1 MCREMEDFVA
11 IDVETANYERT
22 SICAIG
28 AVKVRGRIIVD
39 RRYTLVNPEPNYY
52 NRYCTMVHG
61 ITDEDT
67 WNAPTFG
74 EVWSD
79 WEPWFEGLVLV
90 AHNAPFDSS
99 CISAACRIYGL
110 ESPGAFRCT
119 LAAARRQIP
128 KGMCASK
135 SLDSLCEFF
144 GIPLLQ
150 HHCAMD
156 DAEACAKALAEILD
170 MDYAKLLEKLT
181 KKGVSE
187 VTIKRQIDSA
197 QASEIRSRNLHGVY
211 LAAEGLRS
219 YLYGDFLSQVLGF
232 VSYDGVGQTGL
243 EAYYDKYLQGINGK
257 LLTETDLV
265 GSELADG
272 SMSYVPAI
280 NGLTVT
286 LTIDA
291 VIQTIVEN
299 VLQLAM
305 YQQKPQAARC
315 IVLDVTTGE
324 ILAMASKPSVDLNNL
339 PRDNL
344 EYLMKYSKNTLLTD
358 VYEPG
363 STFKVLTAAAC
374 LEEYRRGN
382 PKAFSAE
389 HIFGNSSGIRI
400 IDGSKISCWTK
411 HANGKH
417 SNQNL
422 SDALNN
428 SCNPIFTDIALSLG
442 KSTMYEYLDKFGY
455 GSVTGIDFSGEQ
467 AGILVPK
474 TSVTNGD
481 LARIGF
487 GQTIAVTALQ
497 LCMATASAVN
507 GGLLMQPYL
516 VKEISDPTTGN
527 VVKRFSP
534 TVVNRTVSAETSA
547 QIASMLK
554 RVVDEGGG
562 KNAKIEGYQVGGK
575 TGTAQKFVDGA
586 LATGKYV
593 SSFIGFFPASSPKYL
608 ALMIVDE
615 PEGQSYGSIVA
626 APYAALVFQEIINY
640 KNISPLE

>member
-1 MCREMEDFVA
+1 MQHDYYTSKKRLLTLIVA
-11 IDVETANYERT
+11 
-22 SICAIG
+22 AIFLFLVIFLRLAYIQVIWG
-28 AVKVRGRIIVD
+28 KELQAKAGNQWQRDLPIKAYRGD
-39 RRYTLVNPEPNYY
+39 
-52 NRYCTMVHG
+52 
-61 ITDEDT
+61 ITDTNGNLIATTET
-67 WNAPTFG
+67 G
-74 EVWSD
+74 
-79 WEPWFEGLVLV
+79 
-90 AHNAPFDSS
+90 
-99 CISAACRIYGL
+99 YGVY
-110 ESPGAFRCT
+110 
-119 LAAARRQIP
+119 ARP
-128 KGMCASK
+128 KSVV
-135 SLDSLCEFF
+135 
-144 GIPLLQ
+144 
-150 HHCAMD
+150 

-219 YLYGDFLSQVLGF
+219 YVYGDFLSQVLGF

>member
-1 MCREMEDFVA
+1 MSNP
-11 IDVETANYERT
+11 TGST
-22 SICAIG
+22 HCAIG
-28 AVKVRGRIIVD
+28 LAVRLGADLQQDYYSSKKRLLTLIVATIFLFCALFLRLGYIQVIWGSDLQAKAADQWQRDLPIYAYRGDIVD
-39 RRYTLVNPEPNYY
+39 ANGNLLATTKTAYTVYARPKS
-52 NRYCTMVHG
+52 V
-61 ITDEDT
+61 TD
-67 WNAPTFG
+67 AQYAAG
-74 EVWSD
+74 KLSD
-79 WEPWFEGLVLV
+79 ILQIDEQ
-90 AHNAPFDSS
+90 
-99 CISAACRIYGL
+99 
-110 ESPGAFRCT
+110 T
-119 LAAARRQIP
+119 LYD
-128 KGMCASK
+128 KV
-135 SLDSLCEFF
+135 
-144 GIPLLQ
+144 
-150 HHCAMD
+150 
-156 DAEACAKALAEILD
+156 
-170 MDYAKLLEKLT
+170 T

-187 VTIKRQIDSA
+187 VALKRQISA
-197 QASEIRSRNLHGVY
+197 DLAEEIRRLNLDGIY
-211 LAAEGLRS
+211 LASHGERS
-219 YLYGDFLSQVLGF
+219 YVYGDFLSQVLGF
-232 VSYDGVGQTGL
+232 VSGDGVGQTGL
-243 EAYYDKYLQGINGK
+243 EAYYDKYLKGIDGE

-265 GSELADG
+265 GSELNGG
-272 SMSYVPAI
+272 SMTYVPAI

-291 VIQTIVEN
+291 VIQTVVEN
-299 VLQLAM
+299 VLELAM
-305 YQQKPQAARC
+305 YQQNPQAARC

-339 PRDNL
+339 PRDDL

-363 STFKVLTAAAC
+363 STFKILTASAC
-374 LEEYRRGN
+374 LEEYKKGN
-382 PKAFSAE
+382 SRAFSAE

-442 KSTMYEYLDKFGY
+442 KDTMYDYLRKFGY
-455 GSVTGIDFSGEQ
+455 GSVSGIDFAGEQ
-467 AGILVPK
+467 AGILVPQS
-474 TSVTNGD
+474 SVTNGD

-497 LCMATASAVN
+497 LCMATAAAVN
-507 GGLLMQPYL
+507 GGNLMQPYL
-516 VKEISDPTTGN
+516 VKEISDPATGN
-527 VVKRFSP
+527 VVKRFAP
-534 TVVNRTVSAETSA
+534 TVVNRAISEDTSK

-562 KNAKIEGYQVGGK
+562 KNAKIDGYQVGGK

-586 LATGKYV
+586 LAQGKYV

-608 ALMIVDE
+608 TLMIVDE

-626 APYAALVFQEIINY
+626 APYAQLVFQQIINY
-640 KNISPLE
+640 KNIAPYE

>member
-1 MCREMEDFVA
+1 MQHDYYTSKKRLLTLIVA
-11 IDVETANYERT
+11 
-22 SICAIG
+22 AIFLFLVIFLRLAYIQVIWG
-28 AVKVRGRIIVD
+28 KELQAKAGNQWQRDLPIKAYRGD
-39 RRYTLVNPEPNYY
+39 
-52 NRYCTMVHG
+52 
-61 ITDEDT
+61 ITDTNGNLIATTET
-67 WNAPTFG
+67 G
-74 EVWSD
+74 
-79 WEPWFEGLVLV
+79 
-90 AHNAPFDSS
+90 
-99 CISAACRIYGL
+99 YGVY
-110 ESPGAFRCT
+110 
-119 LAAARRQIP
+119 ARP
-128 KGMCASK
+128 KSVV
-135 SLDSLCEFF
+135 
-144 GIPLLQ
+144 
-150 HHCAMD
+150 

-170 MDYAKLLEKLT
+170 MDYAKLLEKFT

-219 YLYGDFLSQVLGF
+219 YVYGDFLSQVLGF

-243 EAYYDKYLQGINGK
+243 EAYYDKYLQGINGE

-516 VKEISDPTTGN
+516 VKEISDPTTGK

>member
-1 MCREMEDFVA
+1 LQHDYYTSKKRLLTLIVA
-11 IDVETANYERT
+11 
-22 SICAIG
+22 AIFLFLVIFLRLAYIQVIWG
-28 AVKVRGRIIVD
+28 KELQAKAGNQWQRDLPIKAYRGD
-39 RRYTLVNPEPNYY
+39 
-52 NRYCTMVHG
+52 
-61 ITDEDT
+61 ITDTNGNLIATTET
-67 WNAPTFG
+67 G
-74 EVWSD
+74 
-79 WEPWFEGLVLV
+79 
-90 AHNAPFDSS
+90 
-99 CISAACRIYGL
+99 YGVY
-110 ESPGAFRCT
+110 
-119 LAAARRQIP
+119 ARP
-128 KGMCASK
+128 KSVV
-135 SLDSLCEFF
+135 
-144 GIPLLQ
+144 
-150 HHCAMD
+150 

-219 YLYGDFLSQVLGF
+219 YVYGDFLSQVLGF

-243 EAYYDKYLQGINGK
+243 EAYYDKYLQGINGE

-516 VKEISDPTTGN
+516 VKEISDPTTGK

>member
-1 MCREMEDFVA
+1 MQQEYYISKKRLLTLIVAAIFLFAVIFCRLAYIQVIWGKDLQ
-11 IDVETANYERT
+11 
-22 SICAIG
+22 
-28 AVKVRGRIIVD
+28 VKASEQWQRDLPIKAYRGDIVD
-39 RRYTLVNPEPNYY
+39 ANGNLIATTETGYSVY
-52 NRYCTMVHG
+52 
-61 ITDEDT
+61 
-67 WNAPTFG
+67 
-74 EVWSD
+74 
-79 WEPWFEGLVLV
+79 
-90 AHNAPFDSS
+90 
-99 CISAACRIYGL
+99 
-110 ESPGAFRCT
+110 
-119 LAAARRQIP
+119 ARP
-128 KGMCASK
+128 KSVT
-135 SLDSLCEFF
+135 
-144 GIPLLQ
+144 
-150 HHCAMD
+150 
-156 DAEACAKALAEILD
+156 DAEHAAKILSEVLEL
-170 MDYAKLLEKLT
+170 DYQATYEKLT

-187 VTIKRQIDSA
+187 VTVKRQIDGDK
-197 QASEIRSRNLHGVY
+197 ASEIRSANLDGIY
-211 LAAEGLRS
+211 LASEGVRS
-219 YLYGDFLSQVLGF
+219 YVYGDFLSQVLGF
-232 VSYDGVGQTGL
+232 TSSDGVGQTGL

-265 GSELADG
+265 GSELTNG
-272 SMSYVPAI
+272 TMSYIPSV

-286 LTIDA
+286 LTVDS
-291 VIQTIVEN
+291 VIQTVVEN
-299 VLQLAM
+299 VLELAM

-315 IVLDVTTGE
+315 IVMDVTTGE

-363 STFKVLTAAAC
+363 STFKVLTASAC
-374 LEEYRRGN
+374 LEEFRNGN
-382 PKAFSAE
+382 SKAFSAE
-389 HIFGNSSGIRI
+389 HVFGNSSGTRI

-411 HANGKH
+411 HTNGKH

-442 KSTMYEYLDKFGY
+442 KNTMYEYLNKFGY
-455 GSVTGIDFSGEQ
+455 GSVTGIDFAGEQ

-474 TSVTNGD
+474 SAVTNGD

-497 LCMATASAVN
+497 LCVATAAAVN
-507 GGLLMQPYL
+507 GGLRMQPYL

-527 VVKRFSP
+527 VVTRFSP
-534 TVVNRTVSAETSA
+534 TVVERAVSAETSA
-547 QIASMLK
+547 QIAKMLQ
-554 RVVDEGGG
+554 RVVEEGGG

-608 ALMIVDE
+608 TLMIVDE
-615 PEGQSYGSIVA
+615 PQGQSYGSIVA
-626 APYAALVFQEIINY
+626 APYAKLVFQEIINY
-640 KNISPLE
+640 KNIAPLT

>member
-1 MCREMEDFVA
+1 MQHNYYITKKRLLTLIVA
-11 IDVETANYERT
+11 
-22 SICAIG
+22 AIFLLSVIFLRLAYIQVVWG
-28 AVKVRGRIIVD
+28 KDLQVRAAEQWQRDLPIKAYRGDIVD
-39 RRYTLVNPEPNYY
+39 TNGNLIATTETGYSVYARPQSVDDPE
-52 NRYCTMVHG
+52 
-61 ITDEDT
+61 
-67 WNAPTFG
+67 
-74 EVWSD
+74 
-79 WEPWFEGLVLV
+79 
-90 AHNAPFDSS
+90 
-99 CISAACRIYGL
+99 
-110 ESPGAFRCT
+110 
-119 LAAARRQIP
+119 
-128 KGMCASK
+128 
-135 SLDSLCEFF
+135 
-144 GIPLLQ
+144 
-150 HHCAMD
+150 HCANVLSD
-156 DAEACAKALAEILD
+156 VLELD
-170 MDYAKLLEKLT
+170 YQAVYDKLVKR
-181 KKGVSE
+181 GVSE
-187 VTIKRQIDSA
+187 VTIKRQINTDKA
-197 QASEIRSRNLHGVY
+197 EELRSYNLRGVY
-211 LAAEGLRS
+211 LSSEGLRS
-219 YLYGDFLSQVLGF
+219 YVYGDFLSQVLGF
-232 VSYDGVGQTGL
+232 VSSDGIGQTGI
-243 EAYYDKYLQGINGK
+243 EAYYDKYLQGINGM

-265 GSELADG
+265 GNELDNG
-272 SMSYVPAI
+272 SMTYIPAV

-286 LTIDA
+286 LTIDT

-339 PRDNL
+339 PRDDL
-344 EYLMKYSKNTLLTD
+344 ETLMKYSKNTLLTD

-363 STFKVLTAAAC
+363 STFKVLTASAC
-374 LEEYRRGN
+374 LEEYRKGN
-382 PKAFSAE
+382 SKAFSAE
-389 HIFGNSSGIRI
+389 HIFGNSAGTRI

-442 KSTMYEYLDKFGY
+442 KNTMYDYLYKFGY
-455 GSVTGIDFSGEQ
+455 GSTTGIDFAGEQ
-467 AGILVPK
+467 AGILVPQ
-474 TSVTNGD
+474 SAVTNGD

-497 LCMATASAVN
+497 LCMATSAAVN

-516 VKEISDPTTGN
+516 VKEISDPTTGQ

-534 TVVNRTVSAETSA
+534 TVVNRAISEETSK
-547 QIASMLK
+547 QIAAMLQ
-554 RVVDEGGG
+554 RVVAEGGG
-562 KNAKIEGYQVGGK
+562 KNAYIEGYQVGGK

-608 ALMIVDE
+608 CLMIVDE

-626 APYAALVFQEIINY
+626 APYAGLVFREIINY
-640 KNISPLE
+640 KNIAPLE

>member
-1 MCREMEDFVA
+1 MQDNYYITKKRLLSLVVA
-11 IDVETANYERT
+11 
-22 SICAIG
+22 AIFLLG
-28 AVKVRGRIIVD
+28 VIFLRLAYIQVVWGKDLQARASEQWQRDLPIRAYRGDIVD
-39 RRYTLVNPEPNYY
+39 TNGNLLATTETGYSVYARPQS
-52 NRYCTMVHG
+52 
-61 ITDEDT
+61 IS
-67 WNAPTFG
+67 NAEHT
-74 EVWSD
+74 
-79 WEPWFEGLVLV
+79 
-90 AHNAPFDSS
+90 
-99 CISAACRIYGL
+99 
-110 ESPGAFRCT
+110 
-119 LAAARRQIP
+119 
-128 KGMCASK
+128 
-135 SLDSLCEFF
+135 
-144 GIPLLQ
+144 
-150 HHCAMD
+150 
-156 DAEACAKALAEILD
+156 AKALSDVLKLD
-170 MDYAKLLEKLT
+170 YQAVYDKLVRS
-181 KKGVSE
+181 GVSE
-187 VTIKRQIDSA
+187 VTIKRQIDTGTA
-197 QASEIRSRNLHGVY
+197 EEIRNYNLEGVY
-211 LAAEGLRS
+211 LASEGLRS
-219 YLYGDFLSQVLGF
+219 YVYGDFLSQVLGF
-232 VSYDGVGQTGL
+232 VSSDGIGQTGI
-243 EAYYDKYLQGINGK
+243 EAYYDKYLQGINGV

-265 GSELADG
+265 GDELESG
-272 SMSYVPAI
+272 STTYIPAI
-280 NGLTVT
+280 DGLTVT

-291 VIQTIVEN
+291 VIQTVVEN

-305 YQQKPQAARC
+305 YQQSPQAARC

-363 STFKVLTAAAC
+363 STFKVLTASAN
-374 LEEYRRGN
+374 LEEYRKGN
-382 PKAFSAE
+382 RKAVSAE
-389 HIFGNSSGIRI
+389 HIFTNSSGTRI

-417 SNQNL
+417 SNQTL

-442 KSTMYEYLDKFGY
+442 KATMYDYLKKFGY
-455 GSVTGIDFSGEQ
+455 GSVTGIDFAGEQ
-467 AGILVPK
+467 AGILVPE
-474 TSVTNGD
+474 SAVTNGD

-497 LCMATASAVN
+497 LCMATAAAVN

-516 VKEISDPTTGN
+516 VKEISDPMTGQ

-534 TVVNRTVSAETSA
+534 TVVNRVVSEETSA
-547 QIASMLK
+547 QIAQMLK

-562 KNAKIEGYQVGGK
+562 KNAKVEGYQVGGK

-608 ALMIVDE
+608 VLMIVDE

-626 APYAALVFQEIINY
+626 APYAGLVFREIINY
-640 KNISPLE
+640 KNIAPLE

>member
-1 MCREMEDFVA
+1 MQQEYYISKKRLLTLIVAAIFLFAVIFCRLAYIQVIWGKDLQ
-11 IDVETANYERT
+11 
-22 SICAIG
+22 
-28 AVKVRGRIIVD
+28 VKASEQWQRDLPIKAYRGDIVD
-39 RRYTLVNPEPNYY
+39 ANGNLIATTETGYSVY
-52 NRYCTMVHG
+52 
-61 ITDEDT
+61 
-67 WNAPTFG
+67 
-74 EVWSD
+74 
-79 WEPWFEGLVLV
+79 
-90 AHNAPFDSS
+90 
-99 CISAACRIYGL
+99 
-110 ESPGAFRCT
+110 
-119 LAAARRQIP
+119 ARP
-128 KGMCASK
+128 KSVT
-135 SLDSLCEFF
+135 
-144 GIPLLQ
+144 
-150 HHCAMD
+150 
-156 DAEACAKALAEILD
+156 DAEHAAKILSEVLEL
-170 MDYAKLLEKLT
+170 DYQATYEKLT

-187 VTIKRQIDSA
+187 VTVKRQIDGDK
-197 QASEIRSRNLHGVY
+197 ASEIRSANLDGIY
-211 LAAEGLRS
+211 LASEGVRS
-219 YLYGDFLSQVLGF
+219 YVYGDFLSQVLGF
-232 VSYDGVGQTGL
+232 TSSDGVGQTGL

-265 GSELADG
+265 GSELTNG
-272 SMSYVPAI
+272 TMSYIPSV

-286 LTIDA
+286 LTVDS
-291 VIQTIVEN
+291 VIQTVVEN
-299 VLQLAM
+299 VLELAM

-315 IVLDVTTGE
+315 IVMDVTTGE

-363 STFKVLTAAAC
+363 STFKVLTASAC
-374 LEEYRRGN
+374 LEEFRNGN
-382 PKAFSAE
+382 SKAFSAE
-389 HIFGNSSGIRI
+389 HVFGNSSGTRI

-411 HANGKH
+411 HTNGKH

-442 KSTMYEYLDKFGY
+442 KNTMYEYLNKFGY
-455 GSVTGIDFSGEQ
+455 GSVTGIDFAGEQ

-474 TSVTNGD
+474 SAVTNGD

-497 LCMATASAVN
+497 LCVATAAAVN
-507 GGLLMQPYL
+507 GGLRMQPYL
-516 VKEISDPTTGN
+516 VKEIYDPTTGK

-534 TVVNRTVSAETSA
+534 TVVERAVSAETSA
-547 QIASMLK
+547 QIAKMLQ
-554 RVVDEGGG
+554 RVVEEGGG

-608 ALMIVDE
+608 TLMIVDE
-615 PEGQSYGSIVA
+615 PQGQSYGSIVA
-626 APYAALVFQEIINY
+626 APYAKLVFQEIINY
-640 KNISPLE
+640 KNIAPLT

>member
-1 MCREMEDFVA
+1 MQQSYYTSKKRLLTLLVA
-11 IDVETANYERT
+11 
-22 SICAIG
+22 AIFLFLVIFLRLG
-28 AVKVRGRIIVD
+28 YIQVIWGRDLQAKASEQWQRDLPVKAYRGD
-39 RRYTLVNPEPNYY
+39 
-52 NRYCTMVHG
+52 
-61 ITDEDT
+61 ITDT
-67 WNAPTFG
+67 NG
-74 EVWSD
+74 NL
-79 WEPWFEGLVLV
+79 LVTTKTG
-90 AHNAPFDSS
+90 
-99 CISAACRIYGL
+99 YGVY
-110 ESPGAFRCT
+110 
-119 LAAARRQIP
+119 ARP
-128 KGMCASK
+128 KSVT
-135 SLDSLCEFF
+135 
-144 GIPLLQ
+144 
-150 HHCAMD
+150 
-156 DAEACAKALAEILD
+156 DAEGCARALADILGK
-170 MDYAKLLEKLT
+170 DYQTLYDKIT

-187 VTIKRQIDSA
+187 VTLKRQLTQEEAEQIRERNLDGIYL
-197 QASEIRSRNLHGVY
+197 ASEGIRSYVY
-211 LAAEGLRS
+211 GN
-219 YLYGDFLSQVLGF
+219 FLSQVLGF
-232 VSYDGVGQTGL
+232 VSSDGVGQTGL
-243 EAYYDKYLQGINGK
+243 EAYYDKYLQGLDGE

-265 GSELADG
+265 GSELDNGA
-272 SMSYVPAI
+272 MTYIPAV

-291 VIQTIVEN
+291 VIQTVVEN
-299 VLQLAM
+299 VLELAM

-315 IVLDVTTGE
+315 IVMDVTTGE

-339 PRDNL
+339 PRDDL

-374 LEEYRRGN
+374 LEEYKNGN
-382 PKAFSAE
+382 PRAFSPE
-389 HIFGNSSGIRI
+389 HIFNSSGIRI
-400 IDGSKISCWTK
+400 VDGSKISCWTK

-442 KSTMYEYLDKFGY
+442 KETMYDYLSKFGY
-455 GSVTGIDFSGEQ
+455 GSVTGIDFAGEQ

-474 TSVTNGD
+474 TAVTNGD

-497 LCMATASAVN
+497 LCMATAAAVN
-507 GGLLMQPYL
+507 GGYLMQPYL
-516 VKEISDPTTGN
+516 VKEISDSQTGKT
-527 VVKRFSP
+527 VKNFYP
-534 TVVNRTVSAETSA
+534 TVVDRAVSQETSQ
-547 QIASMLK
+547 QIAAMLK

-586 LATGKYV
+586 LAQGKYV

-608 ALMIVDE
+608 TLMIVDE

-640 KNISPLE
+640 KNIAPLE

>member
-1 MCREMEDFVA
+1 MQQEYYISKKRLLTLIVAAIFLFAVIFCRLAYIQVIWGKDLQ
-11 IDVETANYERT
+11 
-22 SICAIG
+22 
-28 AVKVRGRIIVD
+28 VKASEQWQRDLPIKAYRGDIVD
-39 RRYTLVNPEPNYY
+39 ANGNLIATTETGYSVY
-52 NRYCTMVHG
+52 
-61 ITDEDT
+61 
-67 WNAPTFG
+67 
-74 EVWSD
+74 
-79 WEPWFEGLVLV
+79 
-90 AHNAPFDSS
+90 
-99 CISAACRIYGL
+99 
-110 ESPGAFRCT
+110 
-119 LAAARRQIP
+119 ARP
-128 KGMCASK
+128 KSVT
-135 SLDSLCEFF
+135 
-144 GIPLLQ
+144 
-150 HHCAMD
+150 
-156 DAEACAKALAEILD
+156 DAEHVAKILSEVLEL
-170 MDYAKLLEKLT
+170 DYQATYEKLT

-187 VTIKRQIDSA
+187 VTVKRQIDGDK
-197 QASEIRSRNLHGVY
+197 ASEIRSANLDGIY
-211 LAAEGLRS
+211 LASEGVRS
-219 YLYGDFLSQVLGF
+219 YVYGDFLSQVLGF
-232 VSYDGVGQTGL
+232 TSSDGVGQTGL

-265 GSELADG
+265 GSELTNG
-272 SMSYVPAI
+272 TMSYIPSV

-286 LTIDA
+286 LTVDS
-291 VIQTIVEN
+291 VIQTVVEN
-299 VLQLAM
+299 VLELAM

-315 IVLDVTTGE
+315 IVMDVTTGE

-363 STFKVLTAAAC
+363 STFKVLTASAC
-374 LEEYRRGN
+374 LEEFRNGN
-382 PKAFSAE
+382 SKAFSAE
-389 HIFGNSSGIRI
+389 HVFGNSSGTRI

-411 HANGKH
+411 HTNGKH

-442 KSTMYEYLDKFGY
+442 KNTMYEYLNKFGY
-455 GSVTGIDFSGEQ
+455 GSVTGIDFAGEQ

-474 TSVTNGD
+474 SAVTNGD

-497 LCMATASAVN
+497 LCVATAAAVN
-507 GGLLMQPYL
+507 GGLRMQPYL
-516 VKEISDPTTGN
+516 VKEISDPTTGK

-534 TVVNRTVSAETSA
+534 TVVERAVSAETSA
-547 QIASMLK
+547 QIAKMLQ
-554 RVVDEGGG
+554 RVVEEGGG

-608 ALMIVDE
+608 TLMIVDE
-615 PEGQSYGSIVA
+615 PQGQSYGSIVA
-626 APYAALVFQEIINY
+626 APYAKLVFQEIINY
-640 KNISPLE
+640 KNIAPLT